1 MPGTVDDHRRA
12 AMPLVAALLVPAL
25 IFAACSPTAPTS
37 SPSPVAS
44 ATATPGASETAPPTS
59 DPSAD
64 QAVYRDI
71 EDQVIAIRD
80 LQPTSR
86 LVPTII
92 DGPTLVANLTAEFDR
107 TNKPEDLAKD
117 EALLIALGLLP
128 AGGSLRDAYLDLQ
141 GSQVVGY
148 YSPDDKALFVVSRG
162 GGLGPTEKATFA
174 HEFTHALQDQ
184 NFDLDSLDI
193 DDPSNGDRS
202 LGRLALVEGDAVAT
216 QTEWMLAHLTT
227 EELTQLIADASDAEV
242 LAAFARAPAILRE
255 TSLFPYQAGHTF
267 VESLRAVGGFERV
280 NAAFGAAPESTA
292 QILHPGTYPG
302 SGAPLLEDLSG
313 YAEAA
318 GAGWVERREDTL
330 GELITSVWLSEN
342 GVREAA
348 AATGSAGWAN
358 DRIALFEH
366 PNGDHVVLLFSL
378 WESSADAQEFE
389 DTVRPVLDVEPF
401 AALVRTA
408 VDQVYVVFGTSEAAV
423 DGIRNQLRTVGCC

>member
-1 MPGTVDDHRRA
+1 M
-12 AMPLVAALLVPAL
+12 
-25 IFAACSPTAPTS
+25 
-37 SPSPVAS
+37 
-44 ATATPGASETAPPTS
+44 
-59 DPSAD
+59 
-64 QAVYRDI
+64 
-71 EDQVIAIRD
+71 
-80 LQPTSR
+80 
-86 LVPTII
+86 
-92 DGPTLVANLTAEFDR
+92 
-107 TNKPEDLAKD
+107 
-117 EALLIALGLLP
+117 
-128 AGGSLRDAYLDLQ
+128 
-141 GSQVVGY
+141 
-148 YSPDDKALFVVSRG
+148 SRG

-267 VESLRAVGGFERV
+267 VDSLRAVGGFERV

-408 VDQVYVVFGTSEAAV
+408 VDQVYVVFGTSHAAV